1 MARLRPV
8 DFEDRL
14 TLVEHLDELRTR
26 IVISIVAFAV
36 AFALCFWQNSRL
48 LDIANAPLPGDK
60 TPITFGVAEPFT
72 TTVTIT
78 AYAALVISLP
88 VILYQAYAFILPAL
102 TDREKRVDRP
112 LPDGGAASVLAGVVF
127 GYFVV
132 LPAATKFLLNFNDSQ
147 FNIQIRA
154 HDYYSFFTLTLAVMG
169 LIFQLPIGIL
179 AVTRLGI
186 VTPEQLAQNRRYA
199 YVVHRRRRDAAAR
212 HRPDQHAARAG
223 AAAPA
228 LRGQPGAGVGVWDPG
243 SSGFRDGARNRGL
256 HLAHCAPGRTERV
269 ASGPTTDRDMTSTT
283 TTWRTRRSSPT
294 RTAT

>member
-26 IVISIVAFAV
+26 IVVSIIAYSVAFG
-36 AFALCFWQNSRL
+36 LCFWQNDRL

-72 TTVTIT
+72 TTVTIA

-88 VILYQAYAFILPAL
+88 VILYQVYAFILPAL
-102 TDREKRVDRP
+102 TTREKRVVVP
-112 LPDGGAASVLAGVVF
+112 FLMGVPVLFVAGVVF

-132 LPAATKFLLNFNDSQ
+132 LPAATKFLLNFNDQQ

-154 HDYYSFFTLTLAVMG
+154 KDYYGFFTLTLAVMG

-179 AVTRLGI
+179 AITRLGI
-186 VTPEQLAQNRRYA
+186 LSPEQLSQNRRYA
-199 YVVHRRRRDAAAR
+199 YVVLLVIAMLLPGTDPVTMLIEAAPLIALYEISVLVARRFGRPPEGAVDRDITISE
-212 HRPDQHAARAG
+212 PPPSG
-223 AAAPA
+223 AA
-228 LRGQPGAGVGVWDPG
+228 
-243 SSGFRDGARNRGL
+243 
-256 HLAHCAPGRTERV
+256 
-269 ASGPTTDRDMTSTT
+269 
-283 TTWRTRRSSPT
+283 
-294 RTAT
+294 

>member
-26 IVISIVAFAV
+26 IIISIGVFAV
-36 AFALCFWQNSRL
+36 AFGLCFWQNSRL
-48 LDIANAPLPGDK
+48 LDIANQPLPGDK

-102 TDREKRVDRP
+102 TDREKRVIVPFLMGVP
-112 LPDGGAASVLAGVVF
+112 LLFIAGVVF

-132 LPAATKFLLNFNDSQ
+132 LPAATKFLLNFNDNQ

-154 HDYYSFFTLTLAVMG
+154 RDYYSFFTVTLAVMG

-179 AVTRLGI
+179 AITRLGI
-186 VTPEQLAQNRRYA
+186 VTPKQLSQNRRYA
-199 YVVHRRRRDAAAR
+199 WVILAVVAMLLPGTDPISMLLELVPLLLLYEGSVLLAKTVGTPPEPTGEHDITVSE
-212 HRPDQHAARAG
+212 PPPSG
-223 AAAPA
+223 AA
-228 LRGQPGAGVGVWDPG
+228 
-243 SSGFRDGARNRGL
+243 
-256 HLAHCAPGRTERV
+256 
-269 ASGPTTDRDMTSTT
+269 
-283 TTWRTRRSSPT
+283 
-294 RTAT
+294 